1 MSELSKFHCQSCS
14 EATPY
19 SANKP
24 AFCSH
29 CGQPFAVFGSVIKN
43 PFVDPGPEEDGK
55 AAAEVN
61 TFKMKPASYYKAKS
75 KAKAKEVDLD
85 EDDEDDTEDDEGGG
99 EEEGDDYKGDPNY
112 IPGSIKEV
120 SFDDMFDLGN
130 KKNKGVAFSDIISS
144 EAIADEQPKPKS
156 APAPKRRGRKKK
168 S

>member
-43 PFVDPGPEEDGK
+43 PFLEHELKEGEEDK
-55 AAAEVN
+55 AAAVSEVN
-61 TFKMKPASYYKAKS
+61 TFKMKPASYYKS
-75 KAKAKEVDLD
+75 KAKAAKLKEVEL
-85 EDDEDDTEDDEGGG
+85 DDEDDDS
-99 EEEGDDYKGDPNY
+99 EEEGEDYKGDPNY
-112 IPGSIKEV
+112 VPGSIKEV